1 MANTKKMT
9 TEQTLQLHMIEQWFE
24 INLERMRNEIR
35 CWRNMRT
42 MQSVWCLPPLRRSDF
57 RFSWLKNEVDETLQ
71 INFQPIKVSY
81 SFMAYLVDQA
91 RKIGCSPETVSLT
104 TPKHM
109 LFMGCELTAVDNAPF
124 VWHTEP

>member
-1 MANTKKMT
+1 MT

-35 CWRNMRT
+35 CWHNMRT

-57 RFSWLKNEVDETLQ
+57 RSDQFSTDKIKLS
-71 INFQPIKVSY
+71 IKVSY
-81 SFMAYLVDQA
+81 AFMAYLVDQA
-91 RKIGCSPETVSLT
+91 RKIGCSPEPVSLT

-109 LFMGCELTAVDNAPF
+109 LFMGCELTAVDNATF
-124 VWHTEP
+124 VWYIEP